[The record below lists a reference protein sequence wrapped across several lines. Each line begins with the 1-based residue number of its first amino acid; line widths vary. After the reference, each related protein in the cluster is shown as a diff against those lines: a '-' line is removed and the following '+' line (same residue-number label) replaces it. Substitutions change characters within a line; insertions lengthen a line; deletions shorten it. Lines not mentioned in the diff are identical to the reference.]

1 MSEDHTRKPFDP
13 DTARRAIQT
22 YYATTDARQVIDDV
36 RRFSPELAT
45 RLGIATPRP
54 IAVRS
59 GIFRRFAAFGRSIH
73 RLFS

>member
-1 MSEDHTRKPFDP
+1 MTEDNTRKPFDP

-22 YYATTDARQVIDDV
+22 YYATTDPRQVIDDV

-54 IAVRS
+54 TTSRT
-59 GIFRRFAAFGRSIH
+59 GIFHRFAALGRSIH